1 MKYPI
6 VQPFLPELDLYQKQI
21 TEIFARNR
29 LTNKGPCEAEL
40 VEKLKAYLGVEHIL
54 LVANGTMAL
63 HIAYQVMGITKA
75 ITTPFTFAATLGSLR
90 MQNIATR
97 FSDICPN
104 TFNLDPSKLDS
115 ADLEWAD
122 ALVPVHVFANPCDV
136 EAINRIAEQYQL
148 KVIYDAAHCFAS
160 KYKGE
165 SLLKYGDCATLS
177 LHATKLFHTVEG
189 GAVIFKHRSDLEK
202 AQKIINFGQNEQQI
216 PVLIGTNAKMS
227 EMHAAM
233 GLCVFNHID
242 DILAHRVEL
251 FNRYKY
257 RLKGLLNF
265 QHWKSNTS
273 TNGSYLSVLF
283 NSEHELLYVREHL
296 ESIGIQTRRYF
307 FPDLNELKL
316 YTEYR
321 DLPCSKSISR
331 TILCLP
337 MYYELRLKDIDYI
350 CDNIIVL
357 LNKFREVDGAQT
369 TL

>member
-6 VQPFLPELDLYQKQI
+6 VQPFLPEIGLYQQQI

-29 LTNKGPCEAEL
+29 LTNKGPCEEKL
-40 VEKLKAYLGVEHIL
+40 TEKLKEYLGVEHLL

-75 ITTPFTFAATLGSLR
+75 ITTPFTFAATLGALR

-97 FSDICPN
+97 FSDVCQN
-104 TFNLDPSKLDS
+104 TFNLDPNKLDS

-136 EAINRIAEQYQL
+136 EVIDNIAERYQL

-189 GAVIFKHRSDLEK
+189 GAVIFKHKSDLEK
-202 AQKIINFGQNEQQI
+202 AKKIINFGQNGQQVPI
-216 PVLIGTNAKMS
+216 LIGTNAKMS

-233 GLCVFNHID
+233 GLCVFDYVD
-242 DILAHRVEL
+242 DILAHRVAL
-251 FNRYKY
+251 FNHYKE
-257 RLKGLLNF
+257 RLNHFLNF
-265 QHWKSNTS
+265 QHWKPNTS
-273 TNGSYLSVLF
+273 TNGAYLTVLF
-283 NSEHELLYVREHL
+283 NNERELLYVREHL
-296 ESIGIQTRRYF
+296 DGMGIQTRRYF
-307 FPDLNELKL
+307 YPDLNELNL
-316 YTEYR
+316 YCEHR
-321 DLPCSKSISR
+321 DLPCSQLISR
-331 TILCLP
+331 TVLCLP
-337 MYYELRLKDIDYI
+337 MYYELQLSDVDYI
-350 CDNIIVL
+350 CDNIIAL
-357 LNKFREVDGAQT
+357 LKRFREVNGTKAS
-369 TL
+369 L